1 MATFDINEVARRA
14 QYTSTGQAG
23 PYAFN
28 FQVNAASELLV
39 YKNDT
44 LQTDSVHYNATLNAD
59 GTGSITFIDNSGI
72 GGDDYTPSSGDLIT
86 IIGDQPLSRTTV
98 FQVGQA
104 NNPTTLETEFDNVV
118 IRQQQIKEITDRALQ
133 LKPST
138 PRTVTGS
145 GTSGPIYFPYD
156 ATPSNNASRVISY
169 DSAGTGLE
177 LGPTTAN
184 LNTLASIVSDIST
197 VAGISSDIQ
206 TVAADET
213 DIGIVATNINSVN
226 TVATNIND
234 VIKVADDLNEAVS
247 EVETVANDLNEAV
260 SEIDTV
266 GTNIGVIQTVGD
278 STNIANITT
287 VAGEISPTNNISTL
301 ANISAD
307 ITTLANT
314 SGLTTLANNS
324 ADISTVAGIQA
335 DVTAVAN
342 IDAAVSAVNSNAAN
356 INAVNANSTNINTVA
371 TDLSGSN
378 TIGTVAADLSGSN
391 NIGTVA
397 SNLSDV
403 NNFADTYRISAS
415 QPTTSLDIGD
425 LWFDTQNS
433 VMKVYSSS
441 GWITAASA
449 VNGTAN
455 RFKYTATASQTT
467 FSGVD
472 DNTNILA
479 YDSGFM
485 DVYLNGVKLVSGASN
500 DYVATNGTSIVLN
513 SGAASGD
520 ILEAI
525 AYGTFELTNFSINDA
540 NDVQTTGVTNND
552 VLIYN
557 STSSQFE
564 PGTVPNA
571 SLTNSSITING
582 SAVSLGG
589 SVTVGE
595 TKPTISSISPGAITN
610 AQTSIVITGT
620 NYSSVPQ
627 VEFLNPSTGIWYSAD
642 TVSFDS
648 SGQLT
653 VQVTLSVDATYKIR
667 IENPDGNAVISS
679 TNILTVSD
687 APTWTTAAGSL
698 GTVAQGSSI
707 SFTVAATSDSSVTY
721 SKVSGSFPTGVSLDA
736 NTGIISGTE
745 SGSDTSETTY
755 SFTLRATDAESQT
768 VDRAFS
774 ITITVGI
781 TSGGQFN

>member
-1 MATFDINEVARRA
+1 MATFAINETARRE
-14 QYTSTGQAG
+14 QYVSTGQAT
-23 PYAFN
+23 YNFN
-28 FQVNAASELLV
+28 FQVNVADELLV
-39 YKNDT
+39 YVNDT
-44 LQTDSVHYNATLNAD
+44 AQTLSVQYSASLNAN
-59 GTGSITFIDNSGI
+59 GTGSITFIDNSGS
-72 GGDDYTPSSGDLIT
+72 GGTNYTPSSGDYVT
-86 IIGDQPLSRTTV
+86 IIGDLALSRTTTLNTA
-98 FQVGQA
+98 GDI
-104 NNPTTLETEFDNVV
+104 TTTNLDTEFDNTV

-206 TVAADET
+206 TVAADGT

-287 VAGEISPTNNISTL
+287 VAGEISPTNNISTV

-314 SGLTTLANNS
+314 AGLTTLANNA

-342 IDAAVSAVNSNAAN
+342 IDTAVS
-356 INAVNANSTNINTVA
+356 
-371 TDLSGSN
+371 
-378 TIGTVAADLSGSN
+378 
-391 NIGTVA
+391 TVA
-397 SNLSDV
+397 SNISDV
-403 NNFADTYRISAS
+403 NNFAQTYRISAS

-425 LWFDTQNS
+425 LWFDTGNS

-449 VNGTAN
+449 VNGTAA

-467 FSGVD
+467 FSGAD
-472 DNTNILA
+472 DNTNTLA

-485 DVYLNGVKLVSGASN
+485 DVYLNGIKLVSGASN

-525 AYGTFELTNFSINDA
+525 AYGTFELANFSIDAA
-540 NDVQTTGVTNND
+540 NDVQTTGVQD
-552 VLIYN
+552 GQVLLYN
-557 STSSQFE
+557 SSAGQFQ
-564 PGTVPNA
+564 PGNA
-571 SLTNSSITING
+571 SSAEVYGFNKDSSGNLIVTTTNQ
-582 SAVSLGG
+582 
-589 SVTVGE
+589 
-595 TKPTISSISPGAITN
+595 GADNITN
-610 AQTSIVITGT
+610 AQYAAFDDVLFSASGFTFSI
-620 NYSSVPQ
+620 NS
-627 VEFLNPSTGIWYSAD
+627 
-642 TVSFDS
+642 
-648 SGQLT
+648 
-653 VQVTLSVDATYKIR
+653 
-667 IENPDGNAVISS
+667 DGNLI
-679 TNILTVSD
+679 
-687 APTWTTAAGSL
+687 
-698 GTVAQGSSI
+698 
-707 SFTVAATSDSSVTY
+707 AT
-721 SKVSGSFPTGVSLDA
+721 
-736 NTGIISGTE
+736 I
-745 SGSDTSETTY
+745 
-755 SFTLRATDAESQT
+755 
-768 VDRAFS
+768 
-774 ITITVGI
+774 
-781 TSGGQFN
+781 

>member
-1 MATFDINEVARRA
+1 MATFAINETARRE
-14 QYTSTGQAG
+14 QYVSTGQAT
-23 PYAFN
+23 YNFN
-28 FQVNAASELLV
+28 FQVNNTDELLV
-39 YKNDT
+39 YVNDT
-44 LQTDSVHYNATLNAD
+44 AQTLSVQYSASLNAN
-59 GTGSITFIDNSGI
+59 GTGSITFIDNSGS
-72 GGDDYTPSSGDLIT
+72 GGTNYTPSSGDYVT
-86 IIGDQPLSRTTV
+86 IIGDLALSRTTTL
-98 FQVGQA
+98 
-104 NNPTTLETEFDNVV
+104 NTSSDINTTNLDTEFDNTV

-145 GTSGPIYFPYD
+145 GTSGPIYWPYD

-197 VAGISSDIQ
+197 VAGISSEIQ
-206 TVAADET
+206 TVAADGT

-266 GTNIGVIQTVGD
+266 GTNIGVIQTVGN

-287 VAGEISPTNNISTL
+287 VAGQISPTNNISTV

-314 SGLTTLANNS
+314 NGLTTLANNA

-342 IDAAVSAVNSNAAN
+342 IDTAVSAVNSNSAN

-397 SNLSDV
+397 SNISDV
-403 NNFADTYRISAS
+403 NNFAQTYRISAS

-425 LWFDTQNS
+425 LWFDTANS

-449 VNGTAN
+449 VNGTAA

-467 FSGVD
+467 FTGAD
-472 DNTNILA
+472 DNTNTLA

-525 AYGTFELTNFSINDA
+525 AYGTFELANFSIDDA
-540 NDVQTTGVTNND
+540 NDVQTTGVQD
-552 VLIYN
+552 GQVLLYN
-557 STSSQFE
+557 SSAGQFQ
-564 PGTVPNA
+564 PGNA
-571 SLTNSSITING
+571 SSAEVYGFNKDSNGNLIVTTTNQGVDN
-582 SAVSLGG
+582 
-589 SVTVGE
+589 
-595 TKPTISSISPGAITN
+595 ITN
-610 AQTSIVITGT
+610 AQYAAFDDVLFSASGFTFSI
-620 NYSSVPQ
+620 NS
-627 VEFLNPSTGIWYSAD
+627 
-642 TVSFDS
+642 
-648 SGQLT
+648 
-653 VQVTLSVDATYKIR
+653 
-667 IENPDGNAVISS
+667 DGNLI
-679 TNILTVSD
+679 
-687 APTWTTAAGSL
+687 
-698 GTVAQGSSI
+698 
-707 SFTVAATSDSSVTY
+707 AT
-721 SKVSGSFPTGVSLDA
+721 
-736 NTGIISGTE
+736 I
-745 SGSDTSETTY
+745 
-755 SFTLRATDAESQT
+755 
-768 VDRAFS
+768 
-774 ITITVGI
+774 
-781 TSGGQFN
+781 

>member
-1 MATFDINEVARRA
+1 MATFAINETARRE
-14 QYTSTGQAG
+14 QYVSTGQAT
-23 PYAFN
+23 YNFN
-28 FQVNAASELLV
+28 FQVNVTDELLV
-39 YKNDT
+39 YVNDT
-44 LQTDSVHYNATLNAD
+44 AQTLSVQYNATLNAD
-59 GTGSITFIDNSGI
+59 GTGSITFIDNSG
-72 GGDDYTPSSGDLIT
+72 GGGTNYTPSSGDLVT
-86 IIGDQPLSRTTV
+86 IIGDLALSRTTTLNTAADITT
-98 FQVGQA
+98 A
-104 NNPTTLETEFDNVV
+104 NLDTEFDNTV

-138 PRTVTGS
+138 PRTITGS

-156 ATPSNNASRVISY
+156 ATVSNNASRVISY

-206 TVAADET
+206 TVAADGT
-213 DIGIVATNINSVN
+213 DIGVVATNIASVN

-287 VAGEISPTNNISTL
+287 VAGQISPTNNISTL
-301 ANISAD
+301 AAISGD

-314 SGLTTLANNS
+314 TGLTTLANNA
-324 ADISTVAGIQA
+324 ADISTVANIST

-342 IDAAVSAVNSNAAN
+342 IDTAISAVNSNSAN

-397 SNLSDV
+397 SNISDV

-425 LWFDTQNS
+425 LWFDTANS

-441 GWITAASA
+441 GWVTAASA
-449 VNGTAN
+449 VNGTAA

-467 FSGVD
+467 FSGSD
-472 DNTNILA
+472 DNTNTLA

-525 AYGTFELTNFSINDA
+525 AYGTFELANFSIDDA
-540 NDVQTTGVTNND
+540 NDVQTTGVQD
-552 VLIYN
+552 GQVLLYN
-557 STSSQFE
+557 SSAGQFQ
-564 PGTVPNA
+564 PGNA
-571 SLTNSSITING
+571 SSAEVYGFNKDSSGNLIVTTTNQGVDN
-582 SAVSLGG
+582 
-589 SVTVGE
+589 
-595 TKPTISSISPGAITN
+595 ITN
-610 AQTSIVITGT
+610 AQYAAFDDVLFSASGFTFSI
-620 NYSSVPQ
+620 NS
-627 VEFLNPSTGIWYSAD
+627 
-642 TVSFDS
+642 
-648 SGQLT
+648 
-653 VQVTLSVDATYKIR
+653 
-667 IENPDGNAVISS
+667 DGNLI
-679 TNILTVSD
+679 
-687 APTWTTAAGSL
+687 
-698 GTVAQGSSI
+698 
-707 SFTVAATSDSSVTY
+707 AT
-721 SKVSGSFPTGVSLDA
+721 
-736 NTGIISGTE
+736 I
-745 SGSDTSETTY
+745 
-755 SFTLRATDAESQT
+755 
-768 VDRAFS
+768 
-774 ITITVGI
+774 
-781 TSGGQFN
+781 

>member
-1 MATFDINEVARRA
+1 MATFAINETARRE
-14 QYTSTGQAG
+14 QYVSTGQAT
-23 PYAFN
+23 YNFN
-28 FQVNAASELLV
+28 FQVNVTDELLV
-39 YKNDT
+39 YVNDT
-44 LQTDSVHYNATLNAD
+44 AQTLSVQYNATLNAD
-59 GTGSITFIDNSGI
+59 GTGSITFIDNSG
-72 GGDDYTPSSGDLIT
+72 GGGTNYTPSSGDYVT
-86 IIGDQPLSRTTV
+86 IIGDLALSRTTTL
-98 FQVGQA
+98 
-104 NNPTTLETEFDNVV
+104 NTSSDINTTNLDTEFDNTV

-145 GTSGPIYFPYD
+145 GTSGPIYWPYD

-169 DSAGTGLE
+169 DSNGTGLE

-197 VAGISSDIQ
+197 VAGISSEIQ
-206 TVAADET
+206 TVAADGS
-213 DIGIVATNINSVN
+213 DIGIVATNIASVN

-314 SGLTTLANNS
+314 TGLTTLANNA
-324 ADISTVAGIQA
+324 ADISTVANISA

-342 IDAAVSAVNSNAAN
+342 IDTAVS
-356 INAVNANSTNINTVA
+356 
-371 TDLSGSN
+371 
-378 TIGTVAADLSGSN
+378 
-391 NIGTVA
+391 TVA
-397 SNLSDV
+397 SNISDV

-425 LWFDTQNS
+425 LWFDTANS

-441 GWITAASA
+441 GWVTAASA
-449 VNGTAN
+449 VNGTAA

-467 FSGVD
+467 FTGAD
-472 DNTNILA
+472 DNTNTLA

-525 AYGTFELTNFSINDA
+525 AYGTFELANFSIDDA
-540 NDVQTTGVTNND
+540 NDVQTTGVQD
-552 VLIYN
+552 GQVLLYN
-557 STSSQFE
+557 SSAGQFQ
-564 PGTVPNA
+564 PGNA
-571 SLTNSSITING
+571 SSAEVYGFNKDSSGNLIVTTTNQGVDN
-582 SAVSLGG
+582 
-589 SVTVGE
+589 
-595 TKPTISSISPGAITN
+595 ITN
-610 AQTSIVITGT
+610 AQYAAFDDVLFSASGFTFSI
-620 NYSSVPQ
+620 NS
-627 VEFLNPSTGIWYSAD
+627 
-642 TVSFDS
+642 
-648 SGQLT
+648 
-653 VQVTLSVDATYKIR
+653 
-667 IENPDGNAVISS
+667 DGNLI
-679 TNILTVSD
+679 
-687 APTWTTAAGSL
+687 
-698 GTVAQGSSI
+698 
-707 SFTVAATSDSSVTY
+707 AT
-721 SKVSGSFPTGVSLDA
+721 
-736 NTGIISGTE
+736 I
-745 SGSDTSETTY
+745 
-755 SFTLRATDAESQT
+755 
-768 VDRAFS
+768 
-774 ITITVGI
+774 
-781 TSGGQFN
+781 

>member
-1 MATFDINEVARRA
+1 MATFAINETARRE
-14 QYTSTGQAG
+14 QYVSTGQAT
-23 PYAFN
+23 YNFN
-28 FQVNAASELLV
+28 FQVNVTDELLV
-39 YKNDT
+39 YVNDT
-44 LQTDSVHYNATLNAD
+44 AQTLSVQYNATLNAD
-59 GTGSITFIDNSGI
+59 GTGSITFIDNSG
-72 GGDDYTPSSGDLIT
+72 GGGTNYTPSSGDYVT
-86 IIGDQPLSRTTV
+86 IIGDLALSRTTTL
-98 FQVGQA
+98 
-104 NNPTTLETEFDNVV
+104 NTSSDITTTNLDTEFDNTV

-145 GTSGPIYFPYD
+145 GTSGPIYWPYD

-169 DSAGTGLE
+169 DSNGTGLE

-197 VAGISSDIQ
+197 VAGISSEIQ
-206 TVAADET
+206 TVAADGS
-213 DIGIVATNINSVN
+213 DIGIVATNIASVN

-314 SGLTTLANNS
+314 TGLTTLANNA
-324 ADISTVAGIQA
+324 ADISTVANISG

-342 IDAAVSAVNSNAAN
+342 IDTAVS
-356 INAVNANSTNINTVA
+356 
-371 TDLSGSN
+371 
-378 TIGTVAADLSGSN
+378 
-391 NIGTVA
+391 TVA
-397 SNLSDV
+397 SNIADV

-425 LWFDTQNS
+425 LWFDTANS

-441 GWITAASA
+441 GWVTAASA
-449 VNGTAN
+449 VNGTAA

-467 FSGVD
+467 FTGAD
-472 DNTNILA
+472 DNTNTLA

-525 AYGTFELTNFSINDA
+525 AYGTFELANFSIDDA
-540 NDVQTTGVTNND
+540 NDVQTTGVQD
-552 VLIYN
+552 GQVLLYN
-557 STSSQFE
+557 STAGQFQ
-564 PGTVPNA
+564 PGNA
-571 SLTNSSITING
+571 SSAEVYGFNKDSSGNLIVTTTNQGVDN
-582 SAVSLGG
+582 
-589 SVTVGE
+589 
-595 TKPTISSISPGAITN
+595 ITN
-610 AQTSIVITGT
+610 AQYAAFDDVLFSASGFTFSI
-620 NYSSVPQ
+620 NS
-627 VEFLNPSTGIWYSAD
+627 
-642 TVSFDS
+642 
-648 SGQLT
+648 
-653 VQVTLSVDATYKIR
+653 
-667 IENPDGNAVISS
+667 DGNLI
-679 TNILTVSD
+679 
-687 APTWTTAAGSL
+687 
-698 GTVAQGSSI
+698 
-707 SFTVAATSDSSVTY
+707 AT
-721 SKVSGSFPTGVSLDA
+721 
-736 NTGIISGTE
+736 I
-745 SGSDTSETTY
+745 
-755 SFTLRATDAESQT
+755 
-768 VDRAFS
+768 
-774 ITITVGI
+774 
-781 TSGGQFN
+781 

>member
-1 MATFDINEVARRA
+1 MATFNINETARRA
-14 QYTSTGQAG
+14 QYISTGQAG

-44 LQTDSVHYNATLNAD
+44 LQTDSVQYSATIGVNGD
-59 GTGSITFIDNSGI
+59 GSITFIDNSGS
-72 GGDDYTPSSGDLIT
+72 GGTNYTPANGDRIT
-86 IIGDQPLSRTTV
+86 IIGDQPLARTTV

-104 NNPTTLETEFDNVV
+104 NNPVTLETEFDNVV

-156 ATPSNNASRVISY
+156 ATLANNASRVISY

-197 VAGISSDIQ
+197 VAGISSEIQ
-206 TVAADET
+206 TVAADGS

-314 SGLTTLANNS
+314 AGLTTLANNA

-342 IDAAVSAVNSNAAN
+342 IDTAVS
-356 INAVNANSTNINTVA
+356 
-371 TDLSGSN
+371 
-378 TIGTVAADLSGSN
+378 
-391 NIGTVA
+391 TVA
-397 SNLSDV
+397 SNIADV
-403 NNFADTYRISAS
+403 NNFSDTYRISATA
-415 QPTTSLDIGD
+415 PTTSLDIGD
-425 LWFDTQNS
+425 LWFDTGNS

-449 VNGTAN
+449 VNGTAD

-467 FSGVD
+467 FTGAD
-472 DNTNILA
+472 DNVNTLG
-479 YDSGFM
+479 YDAGFM
-485 DVYLNGVKLVSGASN
+485 DVYLNGIKLVSGAAN

-513 SGAASGD
+513 SGAAAND

-525 AYGTFELTNFSINDA
+525 AYGTFELANFSIDDA
-540 NDVQTTGVTNND
+540 NDVQTTGVQD
-552 VLIYN
+552 GQVLLYN
-557 STSSQFE
+557 SSAGQFQ
-564 PGTVPNA
+564 PGNA
-571 SLTNSSITING
+571 SSAEVYGFKKDSNGNLILTTTDQGTDNISESEYAAFEDVMFAASGFTFSINS
-582 SAVSLGG
+582 
-589 SVTVGE
+589 
-595 TKPTISSISPGAITN
+595 
-610 AQTSIVITGT
+610 
-620 NYSSVPQ
+620 
-627 VEFLNPSTGIWYSAD
+627 
-642 TVSFDS
+642 
-648 SGQLT
+648 
-653 VQVTLSVDATYKIR
+653 
-667 IENPDGNAVISS
+667 DGNLIA
-679 TNILTVSD
+679 TV
-687 APTWTTAAGSL
+687 
-698 GTVAQGSSI
+698 
-707 SFTVAATSDSSVTY
+707 
-721 SKVSGSFPTGVSLDA
+721 
-736 NTGIISGTE
+736 
-745 SGSDTSETTY
+745 
-755 SFTLRATDAESQT
+755 
-768 VDRAFS
+768 
-774 ITITVGI
+774 
-781 TSGGQFN
+781 

>member
-1 MATFDINEVARRA
+1 MATFAINETARRE
-14 QYTSTGQAG
+14 QYVSTGQAT
-23 PYAFN
+23 YNFN
-28 FQVNAASELLV
+28 FQVNVTDELLV
-39 YKNDT
+39 YVNDT
-44 LQTDSVHYNATLNAD
+44 AQTLSVQYNATLNAG
-59 GTGSITFIDNSGI
+59 GTGSITFIDNSGS
-72 GGDDYTPSSGDLIT
+72 GGTNYTPANGDRIT
-86 IIGDQPLSRTTV
+86 IIGDLALSRTTTLNTA
-98 FQVGQA
+98 GDI
-104 NNPTTLETEFDNVV
+104 TTTNLDTEFDNTV

-156 ATPSNNASRVISY
+156 ATLANNASRVISY

-197 VAGISSDIQ
+197 VAGISSDIA

-314 SGLTTLANNS
+314 AGLTTLAANA

-335 DVTAVAN
+335 DVTAVAA
-342 IDAAVSAVNSNAAN
+342 IDAAITAVNNNASN

-371 TDLSGSN
+371 TDLSGSD

-397 SNLSDV
+397 SNIADV
-403 NNFADTYRISAS
+403 NNFSDTYRISATA
-415 QPTTSLDIGD
+415 PTTSLDIGD
-425 LWFDTQNS
+425 LWFDTGNS

-449 VNGTAN
+449 VNGTAD

-467 FSGVD
+467 FTGAD
-472 DNTNILA
+472 DNVNTLG
-479 YDSGFM
+479 YDAGFM
-485 DVYLNGVKLVSGASN
+485 DVYLNGIKLVSGAAN

-513 SGAASGD
+513 SGAAAND

-525 AYGTFELTNFSINDA
+525 AYGTFELANFSIDDA
-540 NDVQTTGVTNND
+540 NDVQTTGVQD
-552 VLIYN
+552 GQVLLYN
-557 STSSQFE
+557 SSAGQFQ
-564 PGTVPNA
+564 PGNA
-571 SLTNSSITING
+571 SSAEVYGFKKDSNGNLILTTTDQGTDNISESEYAAFEDVMFAASGFTFSINS
-582 SAVSLGG
+582 
-589 SVTVGE
+589 
-595 TKPTISSISPGAITN
+595 
-610 AQTSIVITGT
+610 
-620 NYSSVPQ
+620 
-627 VEFLNPSTGIWYSAD
+627 
-642 TVSFDS
+642 
-648 SGQLT
+648 
-653 VQVTLSVDATYKIR
+653 
-667 IENPDGNAVISS
+667 DGNLIA
-679 TNILTVSD
+679 TV
-687 APTWTTAAGSL
+687 
-698 GTVAQGSSI
+698 
-707 SFTVAATSDSSVTY
+707 
-721 SKVSGSFPTGVSLDA
+721 
-736 NTGIISGTE
+736 
-745 SGSDTSETTY
+745 
-755 SFTLRATDAESQT
+755 
-768 VDRAFS
+768 
-774 ITITVGI
+774 
-781 TSGGQFN
+781 

>member
-1 MATFDINEVARRA
+1 MATFAINETARRE
-14 QYTSTGQAG
+14 QYVSTGQAT
-23 PYAFN
+23 YNFN
-28 FQVNAASELLV
+28 FQVNVADELLV
-39 YKNDT
+39 YVNDT
-44 LQTDSVHYNATLNAD
+44 AQTLSVQYNATLNAD
-59 GTGSITFIDNSGI
+59 GTGSITFIDNSG
-72 GGDDYTPSSGDLIT
+72 GGGTNYTPSSGDYVT
-86 IIGDQPLSRTTV
+86 IIGDLALSRTTTL
-98 FQVGQA
+98 
-104 NNPTTLETEFDNVV
+104 NTSSDINTTNLDTEFDNTV

-145 GTSGPIYFPYD
+145 GTSGPIYWPYD

-169 DSAGTGLE
+169 DSAVTGLE

-184 LNTLASIVSDIST
+184 LNSLASIVSDIST
-197 VAGISSDIQ
+197 VAGISSEIQ
-206 TVAADET
+206 TVAADGT

-266 GTNIGVIQTVGD
+266 GTNIGVIQTVGN

-287 VAGEISPTNNISTL
+287 VAGQISPTNNISTV

-314 SGLTTLANNS
+314 NGLTTLANNA

-342 IDAAVSAVNSNAAN
+342 IDAAVSAVNSNSAN

-397 SNLSDV
+397 SNISDV
-403 NNFADTYRISAS
+403 NNFAQTYRISAS

-425 LWFDTQNS
+425 LWFDTANS

-449 VNGTAN
+449 VNGTAA

-467 FSGVD
+467 FSGAD
-472 DNTNILA
+472 DNSNTLA
-479 YDSGFM
+479 YDAGFM
-485 DVYLNGVKLVSGASN
+485 DLYLNGVKLVSGASN

-525 AYGTFELTNFSINDA
+525 AYGTFELANFSIDDA
-540 NDVQTTGVTNND
+540 NDVQTTGVQD
-552 VLIYN
+552 GQVLLYN
-557 STSSQFE
+557 SSAGQFQ
-564 PGTVPNA
+564 PGNA
-571 SLTNSSITING
+571 SSAEVYGFNKDSSGNLIVTTTNQGVDN
-582 SAVSLGG
+582 
-589 SVTVGE
+589 
-595 TKPTISSISPGAITN
+595 ITN
-610 AQTSIVITGT
+610 AQYAAFDDVLFSASGFTFSI
-620 NYSSVPQ
+620 NS
-627 VEFLNPSTGIWYSAD
+627 
-642 TVSFDS
+642 
-648 SGQLT
+648 
-653 VQVTLSVDATYKIR
+653 
-667 IENPDGNAVISS
+667 DGNLI
-679 TNILTVSD
+679 
-687 APTWTTAAGSL
+687 
-698 GTVAQGSSI
+698 
-707 SFTVAATSDSSVTY
+707 AT
-721 SKVSGSFPTGVSLDA
+721 
-736 NTGIISGTE
+736 I
-745 SGSDTSETTY
+745 
-755 SFTLRATDAESQT
+755 
-768 VDRAFS
+768 
-774 ITITVGI
+774 
-781 TSGGQFN
+781 

>member
-1 MATFDINEVARRA
+1 MATFAINETARRE
-14 QYTSTGQAG
+14 QYISTGQAT
-23 PYAFN
+23 YNFN
-28 FQVNAASELLV
+28 FQVNVADELLV
-39 YKNDT
+39 YVNDT
-44 LQTDSVHYNATLNAD
+44 AQTLSVQYNATLNAD
-59 GTGSITFIDNSGI
+59 GTGSITFIDNSG
-72 GGDDYTPSSGDLIT
+72 GGGTNYTPSSGDYVT
-86 IIGDQPLSRTTV
+86 IIGDLALSRTTTLNTA
-98 FQVGQA
+98 GDI
-104 NNPTTLETEFDNVV
+104 TTTNLDIEFDNTV

-156 ATPSNNASRVISY
+156 ATPANNASRVISY

-266 GTNIGVIQTVGD
+266 GTNIGVIQTVGN

-314 SGLTTLANNS
+314 TGLTTLANNA
-324 ADISTVAGIQA
+324 ADISTVANISG

-342 IDAAVSAVNSNAAN
+342 IDAAITAVNNNASN

-397 SNLSDV
+397 SNISDV
-403 NNFADTYRISAS
+403 NNFAQTYRISAT

-425 LWFDTQNS
+425 LWFDTANS

-449 VNGTAN
+449 VNGTAA
-455 RFKYTATASQTT
+455 RFKFTATASQTT
-467 FSGVD
+467 FSGAD
-472 DNTNILA
+472 DNTNTLA

-525 AYGTFELTNFSINDA
+525 AYGTFELANFSIDDA
-540 NDVQTTGVTNND
+540 NDVQTTGVQD
-552 VLIYN
+552 GQVLLYN
-557 STSSQFE
+557 SSAGQFQ
-564 PGTVPNA
+564 PGNA
-571 SLTNSSITING
+571 SSAEVYGFNKDSSGNLIVTTTNQ
-582 SAVSLGG
+582 
-589 SVTVGE
+589 
-595 TKPTISSISPGAITN
+595 GADNITN
-610 AQTSIVITGT
+610 AQYAAFDDVLFSASGFTFSI
-620 NYSSVPQ
+620 NS
-627 VEFLNPSTGIWYSAD
+627 
-642 TVSFDS
+642 
-648 SGQLT
+648 
-653 VQVTLSVDATYKIR
+653 
-667 IENPDGNAVISS
+667 DGNLI
-679 TNILTVSD
+679 
-687 APTWTTAAGSL
+687 
-698 GTVAQGSSI
+698 
-707 SFTVAATSDSSVTY
+707 AT
-721 SKVSGSFPTGVSLDA
+721 
-736 NTGIISGTE
+736 I
-745 SGSDTSETTY
+745 
-755 SFTLRATDAESQT
+755 
-768 VDRAFS
+768 
-774 ITITVGI
+774 
-781 TSGGQFN
+781 

>member
-1 MATFDINEVARRA
+1 MATFNINDTARRA
-14 QYTSTGQAG
+14 QYISTGQAG

-44 LQTDSVHYNATLNAD
+44 LQTDSVEYSATIGAD
-59 GTGSITFIDNSGI
+59 GTGSITFIDNSGS
-72 GGDDYTPSSGDLIT
+72 GGANYTPANGDRIT
-86 IIGDQPLSRTTV
+86 IIGDQPLARTTV

-104 NNPTTLETEFDNVV
+104 NNPVTLETEFDNVV

-156 ATPSNNASRVISY
+156 ATVANNASRVISY

-206 TVAADET
+206 TVAADGT
-213 DIGIVATNINSVN
+213 DIGVVATNIASVN

-287 VAGEISPTNNISTL
+287 VAGQISPTNNISTL
-301 ANISAD
+301 AAISGD

-314 SGLTTLANNS
+314 TGLTTLANNA
-324 ADISTVAGIQA
+324 ADISTVANIST

-342 IDAAVSAVNSNAAN
+342 IDTAISAVNSNSAN

-397 SNLSDV
+397 SNISDV

-425 LWFDTQNS
+425 LWFDTANS

-441 GWITAASA
+441 GWVTAASA
-449 VNGTAN
+449 VNGTAA

-467 FSGVD
+467 FSGSD
-472 DNTNILA
+472 DNTNTLA

-525 AYGTFELTNFSINDA
+525 AYGTFELANFSIDDA
-540 NDVQTTGVTNND
+540 NDVQTTGVQD
-552 VLIYN
+552 GQVLVYN
-557 STSSQFE
+557 SSAGQFQ
-564 PGTVPNA
+564 PGNA
-571 SLTNSSITING
+571 SSAEVYGFNKDSSGNLIVTTTNQGVDN
-582 SAVSLGG
+582 
-589 SVTVGE
+589 
-595 TKPTISSISPGAITN
+595 ITN
-610 AQTSIVITGT
+610 AQYAAFDDVLFSASGFTFSI
-620 NYSSVPQ
+620 NS
-627 VEFLNPSTGIWYSAD
+627 
-642 TVSFDS
+642 
-648 SGQLT
+648 
-653 VQVTLSVDATYKIR
+653 
-667 IENPDGNAVISS
+667 DGNLI
-679 TNILTVSD
+679 
-687 APTWTTAAGSL
+687 
-698 GTVAQGSSI
+698 
-707 SFTVAATSDSSVTY
+707 AT
-721 SKVSGSFPTGVSLDA
+721 
-736 NTGIISGTE
+736 I
-745 SGSDTSETTY
+745 
-755 SFTLRATDAESQT
+755 
-768 VDRAFS
+768 
-774 ITITVGI
+774 
-781 TSGGQFN
+781 

>member
-1 MATFDINEVARRA
+1 MATFAINETARRE
-14 QYTSTGQAG
+14 QYVSTGQAT
-23 PYAFN
+23 YNFN
-28 FQVNAASELLV
+28 FQVNVADELLV
-39 YKNDT
+39 YVNDT
-44 LQTDSVHYNATLNAD
+44 AQTLSVQYNATLNAN
-59 GTGSITFIDNSGI
+59 GTGSITFIDNSGS
-72 GGDDYTPSSGDLIT
+72 GGTNYTPSSGDYVT
-86 IIGDQPLSRTTV
+86 IIGDLALSRTTTL
-98 FQVGQA
+98 
-104 NNPTTLETEFDNVV
+104 NTSSDINTTNLDTEFDNTV

-156 ATPSNNASRVISY
+156 ATVSNNASRVISY

-206 TVAADET
+206 TVAADGT

-287 VAGEISPTNNISTL
+287 VAGEISPTNNISTV

-314 SGLTTLANNS
+314 AGLTTLANNA

-342 IDAAVSAVNSNAAN
+342 IDTAVS
-356 INAVNANSTNINTVA
+356 
-371 TDLSGSN
+371 
-378 TIGTVAADLSGSN
+378 
-391 NIGTVA
+391 TVA
-397 SNLSDV
+397 SNISDV
-403 NNFADTYRISAS
+403 NNFAQTYRISAS

-425 LWFDTQNS
+425 LWFDTGNS

-449 VNGTAN
+449 VNGTAA

-467 FSGVD
+467 FSGAD
-472 DNTNILA
+472 DNTNTLA

-525 AYGTFELTNFSINDA
+525 AYGTFELANFSIDDA
-540 NDVQTTGVTNND
+540 NDVQTTGVQD
-552 VLIYN
+552 GQVLLYN
-557 STSSQFE
+557 SSAGQFQ
-564 PGTVPNA
+564 PGNA
-571 SLTNSSITING
+571 SSAEVYGFNKDSSGNLIVTTTNQGVDN
-582 SAVSLGG
+582 
-589 SVTVGE
+589 
-595 TKPTISSISPGAITN
+595 ITN
-610 AQTSIVITGT
+610 AQYAAFDDVLFSASGFTFSI
-620 NYSSVPQ
+620 NS
-627 VEFLNPSTGIWYSAD
+627 
-642 TVSFDS
+642 
-648 SGQLT
+648 
-653 VQVTLSVDATYKIR
+653 
-667 IENPDGNAVISS
+667 DGNLI
-679 TNILTVSD
+679 
-687 APTWTTAAGSL
+687 
-698 GTVAQGSSI
+698 
-707 SFTVAATSDSSVTY
+707 AT
-721 SKVSGSFPTGVSLDA
+721 
-736 NTGIISGTE
+736 I
-745 SGSDTSETTY
+745 
-755 SFTLRATDAESQT
+755 
-768 VDRAFS
+768 
-774 ITITVGI
+774 
-781 TSGGQFN
+781 

>member
-1 MATFDINEVARRA
+1 MATFAINETARRE
-14 QYTSTGQAG
+14 QYISTGQAT
-23 PYAFN
+23 YNFN
-28 FQVNAASELLV
+28 FQVNVADELLV
-39 YKNDT
+39 YVNDT
-44 LQTDSVHYNATLNAD
+44 AQTLSVQYNATLNAN
-59 GTGSITFIDNSGI
+59 GTGSITFIDNSG
-72 GGDDYTPSSGDLIT
+72 GGGTNYTPSSGDYVT
-86 IIGDQPLSRTTV
+86 IIGDLALSRTTTLNTA
-98 FQVGQA
+98 GDI
-104 NNPTTLETEFDNVV
+104 TTTNLDIEFDNTV

-156 ATPSNNASRVISY
+156 ATPANNASRVISY

-206 TVAADET
+206 TVAADGS

-314 SGLTTLANNS
+314 AGLTTLANNA
-324 ADISTVAGIQA
+324 ADISTVANISG

-342 IDAAVSAVNSNAAN
+342 IDAAITAVNNNASN

-397 SNLSDV
+397 SNISDV
-403 NNFADTYRISAS
+403 NNFAQTYRISAT

-425 LWFDTQNS
+425 LWFDTANS

-449 VNGTAN
+449 VNGTAA

-467 FSGVD
+467 FSGAD
-472 DNTNILA
+472 DNTNTLA

-485 DVYLNGVKLVSGASN
+485 DVFLNGIKLVSGASN

-513 SGAASGD
+513 SGAAAND

-525 AYGTFELTNFSINDA
+525 AYGTFELANFSIDDA
-540 NDVQTTGVTNND
+540 NDVQTTGVQD
-552 VLIYN
+552 GQVLLYN
-557 STSSQFE
+557 SSAGQFQ
-564 PGTVPNA
+564 PGNA
-571 SLTNSSITING
+571 SSAEIYGFTKNSSGNLI
-582 SAVSLGG
+582 
-589 SVTVGE
+589 VT
-595 TKPTISSISPGAITN
+595 TTNQGADNITN
-610 AQTSIVITGT
+610 AQYAAFDDVLFSASGFTFSI
-620 NYSSVPQ
+620 NS
-627 VEFLNPSTGIWYSAD
+627 
-642 TVSFDS
+642 
-648 SGQLT
+648 
-653 VQVTLSVDATYKIR
+653 
-667 IENPDGNAVISS
+667 DGNLI
-679 TNILTVSD
+679 
-687 APTWTTAAGSL
+687 
-698 GTVAQGSSI
+698 
-707 SFTVAATSDSSVTY
+707 AT
-721 SKVSGSFPTGVSLDA
+721 
-736 NTGIISGTE
+736 I
-745 SGSDTSETTY
+745 
-755 SFTLRATDAESQT
+755 
-768 VDRAFS
+768 
-774 ITITVGI
+774 
-781 TSGGQFN
+781 

>member
-1 MATFDINEVARRA
+1 MATFAINETARRE
-14 QYTSTGQAG
+14 QYISTGQAT
-23 PYAFN
+23 YNFN
-28 FQVNAASELLV
+28 FQVNVADELLV
-39 YKNDT
+39 YVNDT
-44 LQTDSVHYNATLNAD
+44 AQTLSVQYNATLNAD
-59 GTGSITFIDNSGI
+59 GTGSITFIDNSG
-72 GGDDYTPSSGDLIT
+72 GGGTNYTPSSGDYVT
-86 IIGDQPLSRTTV
+86 IIGDLALSRTTTLNTA
-98 FQVGQA
+98 GDI
-104 NNPTTLETEFDNVV
+104 TTTNLDIEFDNTV

-314 SGLTTLANNS
+314 AGLTTLANNA
-324 ADISTVAGIQA
+324 ADISTVANISA

-342 IDAAVSAVNSNAAN
+342 IDTAITAVNNNASN

-397 SNLSDV
+397 SNISDV
-403 NNFADTYRISAS
+403 NNFAQTYRISAT

-425 LWFDTQNS
+425 LWFDTANS

-441 GWITAASA
+441 GWVTAASA
-449 VNGTAN
+449 VNGTAA
-455 RFKYTATASQTT
+455 RFKFTATASQTT
-467 FSGVD
+467 FSGAD
-472 DNTNILA
+472 DNTNTLA

-525 AYGTFELTNFSINDA
+525 AYGTFELANFSIDDA
-540 NDVQTTGVTNND
+540 NDVQTTGVQD
-552 VLIYN
+552 GQVLLYN
-557 STSSQFE
+557 SSAGQFQ
-564 PGTVPNA
+564 PGNA
-571 SLTNSSITING
+571 SSAEVYGFNKDSSGNLIVTTTNQGVDN
-582 SAVSLGG
+582 
-589 SVTVGE
+589 
-595 TKPTISSISPGAITN
+595 ITN
-610 AQTSIVITGT
+610 AQYAAFDDVLFSASGFTFSI
-620 NYSSVPQ
+620 NS
-627 VEFLNPSTGIWYSAD
+627 
-642 TVSFDS
+642 
-648 SGQLT
+648 
-653 VQVTLSVDATYKIR
+653 
-667 IENPDGNAVISS
+667 DGNLI
-679 TNILTVSD
+679 
-687 APTWTTAAGSL
+687 
-698 GTVAQGSSI
+698 
-707 SFTVAATSDSSVTY
+707 AT
-721 SKVSGSFPTGVSLDA
+721 
-736 NTGIISGTE
+736 I
-745 SGSDTSETTY
+745 
-755 SFTLRATDAESQT
+755 
-768 VDRAFS
+768 
-774 ITITVGI
+774 
-781 TSGGQFN
+781 

>member
-1 MATFDINEVARRA
+1 MATFAINETARRE
-14 QYTSTGQAG
+14 QYVSTGQAT
-23 PYAFN
+23 YNFN
-28 FQVNAASELLV
+28 FQVNNTDELLV
-39 YKNDT
+39 YVNDT
-44 LQTDSVHYNATLNAD
+44 AQTLSVQYSASLNAN
-59 GTGSITFIDNSGI
+59 GTGSITFIDNSGS
-72 GGDDYTPSSGDLIT
+72 GGTNYTPSSGDYVT
-86 IIGDQPLSRTTV
+86 IIGDLALSRTTTL
-98 FQVGQA
+98 
-104 NNPTTLETEFDNVV
+104 NTSSDINTTNLDTEFDNTV

-156 ATPSNNASRVISY
+156 ATPANNASRVISY

-206 TVAADET
+206 TVAADQS

-301 ANISAD
+301 ANISGD

-314 SGLTTLANNS
+314 TGLSTLAANA

-342 IDAAVSAVNSNAAN
+342 IDAAVSAVNSNSAN

-397 SNLSDV
+397 SNISGV
-403 NNFADTYRISAS
+403 NNFAQTYRISAS

-425 LWFDTQNS
+425 LWFDTANS

-449 VNGTAN
+449 VNGTAA

-467 FSGVD
+467 FSGAD
-472 DNTNILA
+472 DNTNTLA

-525 AYGTFELTNFSINDA
+525 AYGTFELANFSIDAA
-540 NDVQTTGVTNND
+540 NDVQTTGVQD
-552 VLIYN
+552 GQVLLYN
-557 STSSQFE
+557 SSAGQFQ
-564 PGTVPNA
+564 PGNA
-571 SLTNSSITING
+571 SSAEVYGFNKDSSGNLIVTTTNQGVDN
-582 SAVSLGG
+582 
-589 SVTVGE
+589 
-595 TKPTISSISPGAITN
+595 ITN
-610 AQTSIVITGT
+610 AQYAAFDDVLFSASGFTFSI
-620 NYSSVPQ
+620 NS
-627 VEFLNPSTGIWYSAD
+627 
-642 TVSFDS
+642 
-648 SGQLT
+648 
-653 VQVTLSVDATYKIR
+653 
-667 IENPDGNAVISS
+667 DGNLI
-679 TNILTVSD
+679 
-687 APTWTTAAGSL
+687 
-698 GTVAQGSSI
+698 
-707 SFTVAATSDSSVTY
+707 AT
-721 SKVSGSFPTGVSLDA
+721 
-736 NTGIISGTE
+736 I
-745 SGSDTSETTY
+745 
-755 SFTLRATDAESQT
+755 
-768 VDRAFS
+768 
-774 ITITVGI
+774 
-781 TSGGQFN
+781 

>member
-1 MATFDINEVARRA
+1 MATFAINETARRE
-14 QYTSTGQAG
+14 QYISTGQAT
-23 PYAFN
+23 YNFN
-28 FQVNAASELLV
+28 FQVNVADELLV
-39 YKNDT
+39 YVNDT
-44 LQTDSVHYNATLNAD
+44 AQTLSVQYNATLNAD
-59 GTGSITFIDNSGI
+59 GTGSITFIDNSG
-72 GGDDYTPSSGDLIT
+72 GGGTNYTPSSGDYVT
-86 IIGDQPLSRTTV
+86 IIGDLALSRTTTLNTA
-98 FQVGQA
+98 GDI
-104 NNPTTLETEFDNVV
+104 TTTNLDIEFDNTV

-156 ATPSNNASRVISY
+156 ATPANNASRVISY

-314 SGLTTLANNS
+314 AGLTTLANNA
-324 ADISTVAGIQA
+324 ADISTVANISA

-342 IDAAVSAVNSNAAN
+342 IDTAITAVNNNASN

-397 SNLSDV
+397 SNISDV
-403 NNFADTYRISAS
+403 NNFAQTYRISAT

-425 LWFDTQNS
+425 LWFDTANS

-449 VNGTAN
+449 VNGTAA
-455 RFKYTATASQTT
+455 RFKFTATASQTT
-467 FSGVD
+467 FSGAD
-472 DNTNILA
+472 DNTNTLA

-525 AYGTFELTNFSINDA
+525 AYGTFELANFSIDDA
-540 NDVQTTGVTNND
+540 NDVQTSGVQD
-552 VLIYN
+552 GQVLLYN
-557 STSSQFE
+557 SSAGQFQ
-564 PGTVPNA
+564 PGNA
-571 SLTNSSITING
+571 SSAEVYGFNKDSSGNLIVTTTNQGVDN
-582 SAVSLGG
+582 
-589 SVTVGE
+589 
-595 TKPTISSISPGAITN
+595 ITN
-610 AQTSIVITGT
+610 AQYAAFDDVLFSASGFTFSI
-620 NYSSVPQ
+620 NS
-627 VEFLNPSTGIWYSAD
+627 
-642 TVSFDS
+642 
-648 SGQLT
+648 
-653 VQVTLSVDATYKIR
+653 
-667 IENPDGNAVISS
+667 DGNLI
-679 TNILTVSD
+679 
-687 APTWTTAAGSL
+687 
-698 GTVAQGSSI
+698 
-707 SFTVAATSDSSVTY
+707 AT
-721 SKVSGSFPTGVSLDA
+721 
-736 NTGIISGTE
+736 I
-745 SGSDTSETTY
+745 
-755 SFTLRATDAESQT
+755 
-768 VDRAFS
+768 
-774 ITITVGI
+774 
-781 TSGGQFN
+781 

>member
-1 MATFDINEVARRA
+1 MATFAINETARRE
-14 QYTSTGQAG
+14 QYVSTGQAT
-23 PYAFN
+23 YNFN
-28 FQVNAASELLV
+28 FQVNVADELLV
-39 YKNDT
+39 YVNDT
-44 LQTDSVHYNATLNAD
+44 AQTLSVQYNATLNAN
-59 GTGSITFIDNSGI
+59 GTGSITFIDNSG
-72 GGDDYTPSSGDLIT
+72 GGGTNYTPSSGDYVT
-86 IIGDQPLSRTTV
+86 IIGDLALSRTTTL
-98 FQVGQA
+98 
-104 NNPTTLETEFDNVV
+104 NTSSDINTTNLDTEFDNTV

-145 GTSGPIYFPYD
+145 GTSGPIYWPYD

-206 TVAADET
+206 TVAADQS
-213 DIGIVATNINSVN
+213 DIGIVATNIASVN

-266 GTNIGVIQTVGD
+266 GTNIGVIQTVGN

-287 VAGEISPTNNISTL
+287 VAGQISPTNNISTV

-314 SGLTTLANNS
+314 TGLTTLANNA

-397 SNLSDV
+397 SNISDV
-403 NNFADTYRISAS
+403 NNFAQTYRISAS

-425 LWFDTQNS
+425 LWFDTANS

-441 GWITAASA
+441 GWVTAASA
-449 VNGTAN
+449 VNGTAA

-467 FSGVD
+467 FTGAD
-472 DNTNILA
+472 DNTNTLA

-525 AYGTFELTNFSINDA
+525 AYGTFELANFSIDDA
-540 NDVQTTGVTNND
+540 NDVQTTGVQD
-552 VLIYN
+552 GQVLLYN
-557 STSSQFE
+557 SSAGQFQ
-564 PGTVPNA
+564 PGNA
-571 SLTNSSITING
+571 SSAEVYGFNKDSSGNLIVTTTNQGVDN
-582 SAVSLGG
+582 
-589 SVTVGE
+589 
-595 TKPTISSISPGAITN
+595 ITN
-610 AQTSIVITGT
+610 AQYAAFDDVLFSASGFTFSI
-620 NYSSVPQ
+620 NS
-627 VEFLNPSTGIWYSAD
+627 
-642 TVSFDS
+642 
-648 SGQLT
+648 
-653 VQVTLSVDATYKIR
+653 
-667 IENPDGNAVISS
+667 DGNLI
-679 TNILTVSD
+679 
-687 APTWTTAAGSL
+687 
-698 GTVAQGSSI
+698 
-707 SFTVAATSDSSVTY
+707 AT
-721 SKVSGSFPTGVSLDA
+721 
-736 NTGIISGTE
+736 I
-745 SGSDTSETTY
+745 
-755 SFTLRATDAESQT
+755 
-768 VDRAFS
+768 
-774 ITITVGI
+774 
-781 TSGGQFN
+781 

>member
-1 MATFDINEVARRA
+1 MATFNINDTARRA
-14 QYTSTGQAG
+14 QYISTGQAG

-44 LQTDSVHYNATLNAD
+44 LQTDSVEYSATIGAD
-59 GTGSITFIDNSGI
+59 GTGSITFIDNSGS
-72 GGDDYTPSSGDLIT
+72 GGANYTPANGDRIT
-86 IIGDQPLSRTTV
+86 IIGDQPLARTTV

-104 NNPTTLETEFDNVV
+104 NNPVTLETEFDNVV

-156 ATPSNNASRVISY
+156 ATVANNASRVISY

-206 TVAADET
+206 TVAADQS

-314 SGLTTLANNS
+314 AGLTTLANNA

-335 DVTAVAN
+335 DVTAVAA

-403 NNFADTYRISAS
+403 NNFADTYRISAT

-425 LWFDTQNS
+425 LWFDTANS

-449 VNGTAN
+449 VNGTAA

-467 FSGVD
+467 FSGSD
-472 DNTNILA
+472 DNTNTLA

-525 AYGTFELTNFSINDA
+525 AYGTFELANFSIDDA
-540 NDVQTTGVTNND
+540 NDVQTTGVQD
-552 VLIYN
+552 GQVLLYN
-557 STSSQFE
+557 STAGQFQ
-564 PGTVPNA
+564 PGNA
-571 SLTNSSITING
+571 SSAEVYGFNKDSSGNLIVTTTNQ
-582 SAVSLGG
+582 
-589 SVTVGE
+589 
-595 TKPTISSISPGAITN
+595 GADNITN
-610 AQTSIVITGT
+610 AQYAAFDDVLFSASGFTFSI
-620 NYSSVPQ
+620 NS
-627 VEFLNPSTGIWYSAD
+627 
-642 TVSFDS
+642 
-648 SGQLT
+648 
-653 VQVTLSVDATYKIR
+653 
-667 IENPDGNAVISS
+667 DGNLI
-679 TNILTVSD
+679 
-687 APTWTTAAGSL
+687 
-698 GTVAQGSSI
+698 
-707 SFTVAATSDSSVTY
+707 AT
-721 SKVSGSFPTGVSLDA
+721 
-736 NTGIISGTE
+736 I
-745 SGSDTSETTY
+745 
-755 SFTLRATDAESQT
+755 
-768 VDRAFS
+768 
-774 ITITVGI
+774 
-781 TSGGQFN
+781 

>member
-1 MATFDINEVARRA
+1 MATFAINETARRE
-14 QYTSTGQAG
+14 QYVSTGQAT
-23 PYAFN
+23 YNFN
-28 FQVNAASELLV
+28 FQVNNTDELLV
-39 YKNDT
+39 YVNDT
-44 LQTDSVHYNATLNAD
+44 AQTLSVQYSASLNAN
-59 GTGSITFIDNSGI
+59 GTGSITFIDNSGS
-72 GGDDYTPSSGDLIT
+72 GGTNYTPSSGDYVT
-86 IIGDQPLSRTTV
+86 IIGDLALSRTTTL
-98 FQVGQA
+98 
-104 NNPTTLETEFDNVV
+104 NTSSDINTTNLDTEFDNTV

-145 GTSGPIYFPYD
+145 GTSGPIYWPYD

-206 TVAADET
+206 TVAADGT

-287 VAGEISPTNNISTL
+287 VAGEISPTNNISTV

-314 SGLTTLANNS
+314 AGLTTLANNA

-342 IDAAVSAVNSNAAN
+342 IDTAVS
-356 INAVNANSTNINTVA
+356 
-371 TDLSGSN
+371 
-378 TIGTVAADLSGSN
+378 
-391 NIGTVA
+391 TVA
-397 SNLSDV
+397 SNISDV
-403 NNFADTYRISAS
+403 NNFAQTYRISAS

-425 LWFDTQNS
+425 LWFDTGNS

-449 VNGTAN
+449 VNGTAA

-467 FSGVD
+467 FSGAD
-472 DNTNILA
+472 DNTNTLA

-525 AYGTFELTNFSINDA
+525 AYGTFELANFSIDDA
-540 NDVQTTGVTNND
+540 NDVQTTGVQD
-552 VLIYN
+552 GQVLLYN
-557 STSSQFE
+557 LSAGQFQ
-564 PGTVPNA
+564 PGNA
-571 SLTNSSITING
+571 SSAEVYGFNKDSSGNLIVTTTNQGVDN
-582 SAVSLGG
+582 
-589 SVTVGE
+589 
-595 TKPTISSISPGAITN
+595 ITN
-610 AQTSIVITGT
+610 AQYAAFDDVLFSASGFTFSI
-620 NYSSVPQ
+620 NS
-627 VEFLNPSTGIWYSAD
+627 
-642 TVSFDS
+642 
-648 SGQLT
+648 
-653 VQVTLSVDATYKIR
+653 
-667 IENPDGNAVISS
+667 DGNLI
-679 TNILTVSD
+679 
-687 APTWTTAAGSL
+687 
-698 GTVAQGSSI
+698 
-707 SFTVAATSDSSVTY
+707 AT
-721 SKVSGSFPTGVSLDA
+721 
-736 NTGIISGTE
+736 I
-745 SGSDTSETTY
+745 
-755 SFTLRATDAESQT
+755 
-768 VDRAFS
+768 
-774 ITITVGI
+774 
-781 TSGGQFN
+781 

>member
-1 MATFDINEVARRA
+1 MATFAINETARRE
-14 QYTSTGQAG
+14 QYISTGQAT
-23 PYAFN
+23 YNFN
-28 FQVNAASELLV
+28 FQVNVADELLV
-39 YKNDT
+39 YVNDT
-44 LQTDSVHYNATLNAD
+44 AQTLSVQYNATLNAD
-59 GTGSITFIDNSGI
+59 GTGSITFIDNSG
-72 GGDDYTPSSGDLIT
+72 GGGTNYTPSSGDYVT
-86 IIGDQPLSRTTV
+86 IIGDLALSRTTTLNTA
-98 FQVGQA
+98 GDI
-104 NNPTTLETEFDNVV
+104 TTTNLDIEFDNTV

-156 ATPSNNASRVISY
+156 ATPANNASRVISY

-206 TVAADET
+206 TVAADGT

-314 SGLTTLANNS
+314 TGLTTLANNA
-324 ADISTVAGIQA
+324 ADISTVANISG

-342 IDAAVSAVNSNAAN
+342 IDAAITAVNNNASN

-397 SNLSDV
+397 SNISDV
-403 NNFADTYRISAS
+403 NNFAQTYRISAT

-425 LWFDTQNS
+425 LWFDTANS

-449 VNGTAN
+449 VNGTAA
-455 RFKYTATASQTT
+455 RFKFTATASQTT
-467 FSGVD
+467 FSGAD
-472 DNTNILA
+472 DNTNTLA

-525 AYGTFELTNFSINDA
+525 AYGTFELANFSIDDA
-540 NDVQTTGVTNND
+540 NDVQTTGVQD
-552 VLIYN
+552 GQVLLYN
-557 STSSQFE
+557 SSAGQFQ
-564 PGTVPNA
+564 PGNA
-571 SLTNSSITING
+571 SSAEVYGFNKDSSGNLIVTTTNQ
-582 SAVSLGG
+582 
-589 SVTVGE
+589 
-595 TKPTISSISPGAITN
+595 GADNITN
-610 AQTSIVITGT
+610 AQYAAFDDVLFSASGFTFSI
-620 NYSSVPQ
+620 NS
-627 VEFLNPSTGIWYSAD
+627 
-642 TVSFDS
+642 
-648 SGQLT
+648 
-653 VQVTLSVDATYKIR
+653 
-667 IENPDGNAVISS
+667 DGNLI
-679 TNILTVSD
+679 
-687 APTWTTAAGSL
+687 
-698 GTVAQGSSI
+698 
-707 SFTVAATSDSSVTY
+707 AT
-721 SKVSGSFPTGVSLDA
+721 
-736 NTGIISGTE
+736 I
-745 SGSDTSETTY
+745 
-755 SFTLRATDAESQT
+755 
-768 VDRAFS
+768 
-774 ITITVGI
+774 
-781 TSGGQFN
+781 

>member
-1 MATFDINEVARRA
+1 MATFAINETARRE
-14 QYTSTGQAG
+14 QYVSTGQAT
-23 PYAFN
+23 YNFN
-28 FQVNAASELLV
+28 FQVNNTDELLV
-39 YKNDT
+39 YVNDT
-44 LQTDSVHYNATLNAD
+44 AQTLSVQYSASLNAN
-59 GTGSITFIDNSGI
+59 GTGSITFIDNSGS
-72 GGDDYTPSSGDLIT
+72 GGTNYTPSSGDYVT
-86 IIGDQPLSRTTV
+86 IIGDLALSRTTTL
-98 FQVGQA
+98 
-104 NNPTTLETEFDNVV
+104 NTSSDINTTNLDTEFDNTV

-156 ATPSNNASRVISY
+156 ATVSNNASRVISY

-206 TVAADET
+206 TVAADQS

-287 VAGEISPTNNISTL
+287 VAGEISPTNNISTV

-314 SGLTTLANNS
+314 AGLTTLANNA

-342 IDAAVSAVNSNAAN
+342 IDTAVS
-356 INAVNANSTNINTVA
+356 
-371 TDLSGSN
+371 
-378 TIGTVAADLSGSN
+378 
-391 NIGTVA
+391 TVA
-397 SNLSDV
+397 SNISDV
-403 NNFADTYRISAS
+403 NNFAQTYRISAS

-425 LWFDTQNS
+425 LWFDTGNS

-449 VNGTAN
+449 VNGTAA

-467 FSGVD
+467 FSGAD
-472 DNTNILA
+472 DNTNTLA

-525 AYGTFELTNFSINDA
+525 AYGTFELANFSIDDA
-540 NDVQTTGVTNND
+540 NDVQTTGVQD
-552 VLIYN
+552 GQVLLYN
-557 STSSQFE
+557 SSAGQFQ
-564 PGTVPNA
+564 PGNA
-571 SLTNSSITING
+571 SSAEVYGFNKDSSGNLIVTTTNQ
-582 SAVSLGG
+582 
-589 SVTVGE
+589 
-595 TKPTISSISPGAITN
+595 GADNITN
-610 AQTSIVITGT
+610 AQYAAFDDVLFSASGFTFSI
-620 NYSSVPQ
+620 NS
-627 VEFLNPSTGIWYSAD
+627 
-642 TVSFDS
+642 
-648 SGQLT
+648 
-653 VQVTLSVDATYKIR
+653 
-667 IENPDGNAVISS
+667 DGNLI
-679 TNILTVSD
+679 
-687 APTWTTAAGSL
+687 
-698 GTVAQGSSI
+698 
-707 SFTVAATSDSSVTY
+707 AT
-721 SKVSGSFPTGVSLDA
+721 
-736 NTGIISGTE
+736 I
-745 SGSDTSETTY
+745 
-755 SFTLRATDAESQT
+755 
-768 VDRAFS
+768 
-774 ITITVGI
+774 
-781 TSGGQFN
+781 

>member
-1 MATFDINEVARRA
+1 MATFAINETARRE
-14 QYTSTGQAG
+14 QYISTGQAT
-23 PYAFN
+23 YNFN
-28 FQVNAASELLV
+28 FQVNVADELLV
-39 YKNDT
+39 YVNDT
-44 LQTDSVHYNATLNAD
+44 AQTLSVQYNATLNAD
-59 GTGSITFIDNSGI
+59 GTGSITFIDNSG
-72 GGDDYTPSSGDLIT
+72 GGGTNYTPSSGDYVT
-86 IIGDQPLSRTTV
+86 IIGDLALSRTTTLNTA
-98 FQVGQA
+98 GDI
-104 NNPTTLETEFDNVV
+104 TTTNLDIEFDNTV

-156 ATPSNNASRVISY
+156 ATPANNASRVISY

-213 DIGIVATNINSVN
+213 DIGIVATNINSIN

-314 SGLTTLANNS
+314 AGLTTLANNA
-324 ADISTVAGIQA
+324 ADISTVANISG

-342 IDAAVSAVNSNAAN
+342 IDAAITAVNNNASN

-397 SNLSDV
+397 SNISDV
-403 NNFADTYRISAS
+403 NNFAQTYRISAT

-425 LWFDTQNS
+425 LWFDTANS

-449 VNGTAN
+449 VNGTAA
-455 RFKYTATASQTT
+455 RFKFTATASQTT
-467 FSGVD
+467 FTGAD
-472 DNTNILA
+472 DNSNTLA

-525 AYGTFELTNFSINDA
+525 AYGTFELANFSIDDA
-540 NDVQTTGVTNND
+540 NDVQTSGVQD
-552 VLIYN
+552 GQVLLYN
-557 STSSQFE
+557 SSAGQFQ
-564 PGTVPNA
+564 PGNA
-571 SLTNSSITING
+571 SSAEVYGFNKDSSGNLIVTTTNQGVDN
-582 SAVSLGG
+582 
-589 SVTVGE
+589 
-595 TKPTISSISPGAITN
+595 ITN
-610 AQTSIVITGT
+610 AQYAAFDDVLFSASGFTFSI
-620 NYSSVPQ
+620 NS
-627 VEFLNPSTGIWYSAD
+627 
-642 TVSFDS
+642 
-648 SGQLT
+648 
-653 VQVTLSVDATYKIR
+653 
-667 IENPDGNAVISS
+667 DGNLI
-679 TNILTVSD
+679 
-687 APTWTTAAGSL
+687 
-698 GTVAQGSSI
+698 
-707 SFTVAATSDSSVTY
+707 AT
-721 SKVSGSFPTGVSLDA
+721 
-736 NTGIISGTE
+736 I
-745 SGSDTSETTY
+745 
-755 SFTLRATDAESQT
+755 
-768 VDRAFS
+768 
-774 ITITVGI
+774 
-781 TSGGQFN
+781 